1 MTLETEGRFPIGR
14 NCFDADTLSAMA
26 EIEAL
31 VLAYQSLND
40 MNKTFWNSPELNH
53 ENARPDAVAVFQVIK
68 QTAAALQM
76 ALFKPESKRTQK
88 IAAVREQFLP
98 RLEKVA
104 PRAQTLAEQESAAT
118 GGDVIKVRVL
128 GTIRKI
134 VLSWS
139 SS

>member
-1 MTLETEGRFPIGR
+1 MTLATEARFPIGR
-14 NCFDADTLSAMA
+14 NSFDADTLSAMD

-40 MNKTFWNSPELNH
+40 MNKTFWNAPELNH
-53 ENARPDAVAVFQVIK
+53 ENSRPDAEEVFQVIK

-76 ALFKPESKRTQK
+76 ALFEPRSKRSQK

-98 RLEKVA
+98 RLKEVA
-104 PRAQTLAEQESAAT
+104 RRARSLAEQESAAT
-118 GGDVIKVRVL
+118 GGDEITVRVL

-134 VLSWS
+134 VLSWP
-139 SS
+139 